1 MYLLG
6 DIGNTETK
14 FFKLDK
20 NLSILNKFRLKTK
33 KINTPIIKKKLT
45 LIFKSKIR
53 IKKVLISSVVPSV
66 YQKIRFIIKK
76 NFQTKSIELKSLNL
90 KKFIEIKVNK
100 RQVG

>member
-33 KINTPIIKKKLT
+33 KINTPIIKKK
-45 LIFKSKIR
+45 F
-53 IKKVLISSVVPSV
+53 SS
-66 YQKIRFIIKK
+66 QRL
-76 NFQTKSIELKSLNL
+76 E
-90 KKFIEIKVNK
+90 
-100 RQVG
+100 